1 MKIRTMTAIFGKLDR
16 ARLELG
22 DGLNLICA
30 PNEGGKST
38 WCAFWQAML

>member
-22 DGLNLICA
+22 DGLRLRRRRLR
-30 PNEGGKST
+30 PPV
-38 WCAFWQAML
+38 